1 MKRLIASII
10 LFVNLLCVSQA
21 QQKVLSLNECIKIGI
36 ENNITLKGKQQDIQ
50 KGKYGL
56 SESRSK
62 LLPVISGFGNFTNN
76 IDRGTSVTDGSGM
89 GALLGVDMPYME
101 SRGLRYTTVGGM
113 QLSMPLYNQT
123 IYISISIAQKMKE
136 INQLTYEKA
145 REDLIIEISKLYYL
159 GQISAEQVQLIQ
171 KNITRLKDLRDI
183 TQALFDNGMALEVD
197 IKRVNINLES
207 QQVQFDNASAMYQQ
221 QMNLL
226 KYVLDLPAEE
236 LFDLETAD
244 TENTISPTFQG
255 LSTDLYEFKLLHSQ
269 KELIEQQKKSI
280 RSGYLP
286 SLSFASQLS
295 YSDYTDHFDNYFHSH
310 PSNKWYNAFNVG
322 LSLKVPIF
330 DGFDKELKLKKT
342 NVDSRKI
349 DLQIEN
355 TQKQLET
362 AYRNTV
368 NDWMNNKR
376 TYTKQ
381 KDNYSL
387 AEDVYKVTT
396 DKYTE
401 GVVSMTELLQDEIRM
416 SDAQNNYLNAHYNLK
431 LTELSLLKLTGQLDY
446 LIK

>member
-1 MKRLIASII
+1 
-10 LFVNLLCVSQA
+10 
-21 QQKVLSLNECIKIGI
+21 
-36 ENNITLKGKQQDIQ
+36 
-50 KGKYGL
+50 
-56 SESRSK
+56 
-62 LLPVISGFGNFTNN
+62 
-76 IDRGTSVTDGSGM
+76 
-89 GALLGVDMPYME
+89 ME

-123 IYISISIAQKMKE
+123 IYTSISIAQKMEE

-145 REDLIIEISKLYYL
+145 REDLVLEISKLYYL

-197 IKRVNINLES
+197 IKRVNINLEN

-244 TENTISPTFQG
+244 TKNIISPVFQA
-255 LSTDLYEFKLLHSQ
+255 LSTDLYEFKLLNSQ
-269 KELIEQQKKSI
+269 KGLIEQQKKTI
-280 RSGYLP
+280 RSEYLP
-286 SLSFASQLS
+286 SLSFTSQLS

-322 LSLKVPIF
+322 LSLKIPIF
-330 DGFDKELKLKKT
+330 DGFDKDLKLKKA
-342 NVDSRKI
+342 NVDSKKI

-362 AYRNTV
+362 TYQNTV
-368 NDWMNNKR
+368 IDWMNNKR

-396 DKYTE
+396 DKYKE

-416 SDAQNNYLNAHYNLK
+416 SDAQNNYLNAHYNFK

-446 LIK
+446 LMK